1 MKGQGQYRPAFEM
14 VERLRTEV
22 IESKSDAQAALHW
35 NKFYY
40 VRYQNILYRLS
51 KQVYLAETLNPVDA
65 ELEHSFKL
73 EEKWQGAAGLF
84 HVECKN
90 WFKSF
95 FIE

>member
-35 NKFYY
+35 NQFYY

-51 KQVYLAETLNPVDA
+51 R
-65 ELEHSFKL
+65 
-73 EEKWQGAAGLF
+73 GL
-84 HVECKN
+84 
-90 WFKSF
+90 SR
-95 FIE
+95 